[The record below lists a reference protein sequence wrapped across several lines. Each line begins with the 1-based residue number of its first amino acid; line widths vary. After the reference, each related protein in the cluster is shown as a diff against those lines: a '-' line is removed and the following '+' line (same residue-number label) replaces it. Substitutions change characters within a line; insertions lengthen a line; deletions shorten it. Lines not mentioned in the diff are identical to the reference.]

1 MPVILNDLANMQVA
15 VKTYDPF
22 FFDKKLT
29 GRGKK
34 TGVLAES
41 ANPAYVKYDATL
53 TQTDVS
59 DRKQKFTNGST
70 EVLIIPMSPITRDN
84 WADINNWPAPDINRM
99 AEVAVQ
105 RDIQTGTVMCKY
117 YAYMEPHTVV
127 HESTRVPQNYQTG
140 APGHISH
147 KTRISYHVFLY
158 CVPDGHTGD
167 FAKCDLPASLINH
180 TKPAAKF
187 CEDYA
192 VSPLRLLDNWLD
204 NMNAQAVNG
213 LSLDKNAAKDYVDKY
228 SAYDGVCAQS
238 EVWQTQMDAIL
249 ERLFDNMLAN
259 NCQSDM
265 LAMNRLAYLLRGLDR
280 YSIPLD
286 FYRKIYA
293 AIASRFKT
301 DIAQELY
308 KQNLNLMLSDTLNSL
323 DQNRANLTQLP
334 PAAANTGVDSWYSLE
349 QQRAITC
356 TNPLVLVQ
364 SGAGTGKS
372 SVILARMDWMVRAGV
387 KPEDI
392 MVLSF
397 TNAAADHIKEK
408 NPNVHSMTIA
418 SMIHNIYTTN
428 FPGHDL
434 SSMDTIINSIEIYY
448 GRSDK
453 VASHFQGLCKSI
465 VKNETGCFVKMNS
478 FVERHYDEVMKILDT
493 IQQTSLELEIIIC
506 YQKIETLV
514 EPPEVQSKYLII
526 DEVQDNSIFEFVY
539 TIKYADK
546 HFESLYLVGDC
557 SQTLYEFR
565 ASDPKALNVLE
576 GSGVFE
582 AHKLQVNFRSN
593 QEILDFANVLLQ
605 NIDANQYANIQLRA
619 NSMSNQVSE
628 ASFTEKVRFK
638 YNAYKKLGGMRD
650 DMKAIFLN
658 ILKPYIDECVAKGEQ
673 VAFLA
678 YTRCDVAEMQSTLN
692 EIYGQPVPPHN
703 RPLTIG
709 SLVPERQYNSTIM
722 SDFIRLHWDEVKF
735 MPQHDI
741 INIIIRAIMDNVN
754 DLVRNSNATFI
765 VTKTL
770 DKWDAENRQ
779 TINGWQ
785 AQFLAGQITE
795 TEMLDMIKHNM
806 LQHEIR
812 NNAIKQALLSTRN
825 KENKELWAQQ
835 RPDLILSTIHSA
847 KGLEFDNVVVLYKN
861 DNQMDEQNKRMY
873 YVAFTRAMHSEFI
886 MAYGTD
892 PKPRIAADYDAIV
905 DMLHKK
911 APKFPLPNTAPKG
924 TPVIANGQYFDKPEV
939 SISELGPACMLV
951 TANKHPDP
959 DVILPPDSALTAAL
973 TAADTPAVSQPGQSQ
988 NAAQAA
994 PVAQDDP
1001 VSEDDDPFIAP
1012 SNNSEEPY

>member
-1 MPVILNDLANMQVA
+1 MPVILNDLANIQVA
-15 VKTYDPF
+15 AKTYDPF

-41 ANPAYVKYDATL
+41 ANPTYVKYDATVN
-53 TQTDVS
+53 QTDVS
-59 DRKQKFTNGST
+59 DRKQKFTNGGT

-84 WADINNWPAPDINRM
+84 WEDISHWPIPDINRM
-99 AEVAVQ
+99 GEVAVQ
-105 RDIQTGTVMCKY
+105 RDLQTGAELARY
-117 YAYMEPHTVV
+117 YVYMEPHTLV
-127 HESTRVPQNYQTG
+127 HESTRVAPNFQTG
-140 APGHISH
+140 APGYTSH

-158 CVPDGHTGD
+158 AVPTGHTGD
-167 FAKCDLPASLINH
+167 PEKVAMLNRMAQKNGPDFVF
-180 TKPAAKF
+180 T
-187 CEDYA
+187 EDYA
-192 VSPLRLLDNWLD
+192 VSPLRLIDNWLD
-204 NMNAQAVNG
+204 TLNGATING
-213 LSLDKNAAKDYVDKY
+213 LSLDKTAAKDYVDNY

-238 EVWQTQMDAIL
+238 EVWQTKMDVVL
-249 ERLFDNMLAN
+249 EQLFDNWLAN
-259 NCQSDM
+259 ASTNDLM
-265 LAMNRLAYLLRGLDR
+265 ALNRLGYLIRGLDR

-293 AIASRFKT
+293 AIACRFPA

-323 DQNRANLTQLP
+323 DQNRPNLTQLP
-334 PAAANTGVDSWYSLE
+334 PAAANTTVDAWYSLE

-428 FPGHDL
+428 FPGHEL
-434 SSMDTIINSIEIYY
+434 SSLDTIINSIEIYY
-448 GRSDK
+448 GRQDK
-453 VASHFQGLCKSI
+453 IPTHFRQLCKDI
-465 VKNETGCFVKMNS
+465 LRNETGCFVKMNT
-478 FVERHYDEVMKILDT
+478 FVERHYDEVIQILDT
-493 IQQTSLELEIIIC
+493 LQQTSLELEIIIC
-506 YQKIETLV
+506 YQKIESLV

-619 NSMSNQVSE
+619 NSMTNQVSE
-628 ASFTEKVRFK
+628 GSFTDKVRFK
-638 YNAYKKLGGMRD
+638 YNAYKKLADMRTD
-650 DMKAIFLN
+650 LKAIFLN
-658 ILKPYIDECVAKGEQ
+658 TLKPYIDECLAKGEQ

-678 YTRCDVAEMQSTLN
+678 YTRFDVAEMQATLE
-692 EIYGQPVPPHN
+692 EIYNPGGQQNLV
-703 RPLTIG
+703 IG

-754 DLVRNSNATFI
+754 DLVRNSNAL
-765 VTKTL
+765 VVVQRTL

-825 KENKELWAQQ
+825 KENKEQWAQQ
-835 RPDLILSTIHSA
+835 RPNLILSTIHSA

-892 PKPRIAADYDAIV
+892 PKPKIAADYAAIV

-911 APKFPLPNTAPKG
+911 SPKFPLPNTAPKG
-924 TPVIANGQYFDKPEV
+924 APIVASSNYKDKPEV
-939 SISELGPACMLV
+939 SISEQGPACMPV
-951 TANKHPDP
+951 MTNHHPDP
-959 DVILPPDSALTAAL
+959 CVILPPSSGLTAAL
-973 TAADTPAVSQPGQSQ
+973 EAAGATAVSQPSQAQ

-994 PVAQDDP
+994 PTAQDDP
-1001 VSEDDDPFIAP
+1001 VPEADDPFVLTGA
-1012 SNNSEEPY
+1012 NTDDGEPY